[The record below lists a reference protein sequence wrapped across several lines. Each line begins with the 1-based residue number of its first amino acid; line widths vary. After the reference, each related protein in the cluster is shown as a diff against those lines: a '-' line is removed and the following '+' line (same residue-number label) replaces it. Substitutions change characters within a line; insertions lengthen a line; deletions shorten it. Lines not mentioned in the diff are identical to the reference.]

1 MDNVTRASVVG
12 AGLAGCE
19 AALTLAKNKINVD
32 FVEMKP
38 QKFTPAHKNPCFAEL
53 VCSNSLKSVRRET
66 ASGLLKEEL
75 KLLGSIIMEAAEN
88 TKTPAGDALAVN
100 REQFSQ
106 YVTRRVKENP
116 LIRVIQMELGD
127 LPAKEKP
134 CIIAT
139 GPLTSEK
146 LCQKIEEAFGEENF
160 SFFDAAAPIVTGES
174 LDKNKAFF
182 ASRYNKGG
190 ADYLNC
196 PMNKEEYE
204 KFYDALVNAE
214 TAQLPSFEQKEL
226 KTFAGC
232 MPIEIMAKKGKDT
245 LRFGPLKP
253 VGIINPA
260 TNERAYAVVQLR
272 QENKE
277 GSLFNLVGFQTNLKW
292 GEQKRVFSL
301 IPGLCSAE
309 FVRYGVMHRNT
320 FINSPKLLDEHFR
333 CKMNH
338 NCFFAGQITGVEG
351 YLESAASGLIAGLNL
366 ARTIKNLKL
375 IPLPQTTMIG
385 ALAAYISD
393 GSVADFQ
400 PMNSNMGILP
410 PLDTKVKDK
419 KLKHE
424 KLAERAISDLIAWR
438 ANTVEA

>member
-1 MDNVTRASVVG
+1 
-12 AGLAGCE
+12 
-19 AALTLAKNKINVD
+19 
-32 FVEMKP
+32 MKP
-38 QKFTPAHKNPCFAEL
+38 HKFTPAHKNPCFAEL
-53 VCSNSLKSVRRET
+53 VCSNSLKSIRKET

-75 KLLGSIIMEAAEN
+75 KLLGSVIMEAAEN

-106 YVTRRVKENP
+106 YVTRRVKENS
-116 LIRVIQMELGD
+116 LIRVIQMELVD
-127 LPAKEKP
+127 LPAKEIP

-146 LCQKIEEAFGEENF
+146 LCQKIEEAFGEENL

-174 LDKNKAFF
+174 LDKSKIFF

-196 PMNKEEYE
+196 PMNKEEYD
-204 KFYDALVNAE
+204 KFYDALINAE
-214 TAQLPSFEQKEL
+214 TVQLPSFEQKEF
-226 KTFAGC
+226 KIFSGC

-253 VGIINPA
+253 VGITNPA

-272 QENKE
+272 QENNE

-301 IPGLCSAE
+301 IPGLSSAE

-338 NCFFAGQITGVEG
+338 RWFFAGQITGVEG
-351 YLESAASGLIAGLNL
+351 YLESAANGLIAGLNL
-366 ARTIKNLKL
+366 AKTIKNLKL
-375 IPLPQTTMIG
+375 IPLPKTTMIG

-410 PLDTKVKDK
+410 PLDTKIKDK
-419 KLKHE
+419 KVKNE

-438 ANTVEA
+438 ENTTVCC

>member
-1 MDNVTRASVVG
+1 VDNVTKVLVVG

-19 AALTLAKNKINVD
+19 AALALAKNGIEVD
-32 FVEMKP
+32 LIEMKP

-53 VCSNSLKSVRRET
+53 VCSNSLKSVHKET

-75 KLLGSIIMEAAEN
+75 KLLGSIVMEAAES
-88 TKTPAGDALAVN
+88 TKIPAGDALAVN

-106 YVTRRVKENP
+106 YVTDRIKENQ
-116 LIRVIQMELGD
+116 LIRVIQMELTE
-127 LPAKEKP
+127 LPARETP

-139 GPLTSEK
+139 GPLTSAK
-146 LCQKIEEAFGEENF
+146 LCREIEKSFGEENL

-174 LDKNKAFF
+174 LDKSKVFF

-204 KFYDALVNAE
+204 KFYDALINAE
-214 TAQLPSFEQKEL
+214 TVQLPSFEQEEL
-226 KTFAGC
+226 KTFSGC

-253 VGIINPA
+253 VGITNPV
-260 TNERAYAVVQLR
+260 TNAKAYAVVQLR
-272 QENKE
+272 QENKMC
-277 GSLFNLVGFQTNLKW
+277 SLFNLVGFQTNLKW

-301 IPGLCSAE
+301 IPGLCDAE

-320 FINSPKLLDEHFR
+320 FINSPKLLDGYFR

-338 NCFFAGQITGVEG
+338 RRFFAGQITGVEG
-351 YLESAASGLIAGLNL
+351 YLESAVSGLVAGLNL

-375 IPLPQTTMIG
+375 VPLPQTTMIG

-393 GSVADFQ
+393 GSTPNFQ

-410 PLDTKVKDK
+410 PLETKIRDK
-419 KLKHE
+419 RVKHE
-424 KLAERAISDLIAWR
+424 KLAERAISALTAWH
-438 ANTVEA
+438 ASLEW